1 MILIIERKG
10 FPKGEKDL
18 ANVVVL
24 AGHYYP
30 FYSANGSIMK
40 NLIDELKTEHEII
53 VIAVKNNFELS
64 DYEEYDGYNII
75 RLNEF
80 ATCFHNFCER
90 KKHSAKGLKKNIFN
104 FLLQS
109 KRVLLLLK
117 KVLKKESLDQSL
129 VKKHYNSLQRLNE
142 NFPIDVILPVSLPF
156 ESFVAAAK
164 FKKTYPNVKVL
175 PFQLDHFSES
185 ETLHNSS
192 FIKKLR
198 YKKHIEIEKDCI
210 KNSDHFYILP
220 QLKEHY
226 GDKEFIHFHE
236 KITVCEHPLIKAK
249 VVTELNTIK
258 FRDNCINLVYAG
270 SLYKD
275 IRSPKYILDILTY
288 IPSNENICF
297 NVFHFGNCNEIL
309 EDFKDR
315 LGVSLQ
321 NYGQVPAEISL
332 SAMNDSDILISI
344 ANNINNQ
351 VPSKIFDYLSFG
363 KPIIHLYQDDSDPYL
378 NLLKEYPLALCV
390 KMDNEKIKDNAL
402 KIQEFC
408 KSNSGNII
416 SFDEVQKKY
425 FYATPSFVAS
435 KFSEEFI

>member
-1 MILIIERKG
+1 MV
-10 FPKGEKDL
+10 
-18 ANVVVL
+18 NVVVL

-30 FYSANGSIMK
+30 LFSANGSIMK
-40 NLIDELKTEHEII
+40 NLIDELKTEHKVT
-53 VIAVKNNFELS
+53 VIAVKNNFILS

-90 KKHSAKGLKKNIFN
+90 KKHSTKGLMKNVYN

-109 KRVLLLLK
+109 KRGLLLLK
-117 KVLKKESLDQSL
+117 KVLKKESLDYTQI
-129 VKKHYNSLQRLNE
+129 KKHYKTLQKLNE
-142 NFPIDVILPVSLPF
+142 SFPIDVILPVSLPF
-156 ESFVAAAK
+156 ESFVAAVM
-164 FKKTYPNVKVL
+164 FKKVHPNVKVL
-175 PFQLDHFSES
+175 PFQLDHFSDS
-185 ETLHNSS
+185 ETLHNFS

-198 YKKHIEIEKDCI
+198 YNKHIEIEKECI
-210 KNSDHFYILP
+210 KNSDKFFILP

-226 GDKEFIHFHE
+226 DDKEFIHFQD

-249 VVTELNTIK
+249 VINDLNTIK
-258 FRDNCINLVYAG
+258 SHDNRINLVYAG

-275 IRSPKYILDILTY
+275 IRNPKELLDIFNF
-288 IPSNENICF
+288 IPSDENICL
-297 NVFHFGNCNEIL
+297 NVFHFGNCNEII
-309 EDFKDR
+309 EDFKGR
-315 LGVSLQ
+315 LGENLQ
-321 NYGQVPAEISL
+321 NHGQVPSEVSM

-344 ANNINNQ
+344 ANKINNQ

-363 KPIIHLYQDDSDPYL
+363 KPIIHVYHDDNDPYL

-390 KMDNEKIKDNAL
+390 KIDNEKVEDNAL
-402 KIQEFC
+402 KILEFC
-408 KSNSGNII
+408 KSNSGKSI
-416 SFDEVQKKY
+416 SFDKIQEKY